1 MGAEGGKGM
10 KNNTLYC
17 NTCEH
22 KDICGTYCVKDY
34 KPPCDSKSSFR
45 GNQGQT
51 IQIADLTRIADALEK
66 IARELEKAN
75 KLKALSFRKDSYVEL
90 DDVDE
95 IMED

>member
-1 MGAEGGKGM
+1 MI
-10 KNNTLYC
+10 NNTLYC

-75 KLKALSFRKDSYVEL
+75 KLKALSLRHKYEIDN
-90 DDVDE
+90 DHIDE

>member
-1 MGAEGGKGM
+1 M

-51 IQIADLTRIADALEK
+51 IQIADLTRIADALER
-66 IARELEKAN
+66 IAKELERGN
-75 KLKALSFRKDSYVEL
+75 KLKALSLRHKYEIDN
-90 DDVDE
+90 DHIDE
-95 IMED
+95 IMEA